1 MSSHLLP
8 RRAPLALALAL
19 AFAALPAL
27 SQTAAPVPLTQAYNL
42 PAQPLNVTLARI
54 ASSSGQRVSVD
65 SELVRGLQAPAV
77 QGQLTAEAAL
87 QQALAGSGLVLVRTG
102 SGVLT
107 VRRATAVD
115 ANAAVITP
123 EGGAPVL
130 ATTHVQATA
139 ERNAS
144 TEGSGSW
151 SGRSAT
157 IGKSTQSLRE
167 IPQSVSIIT
176 RERMDAQGLRTL
188 DQALGASTG
197 VTLTMSDPDRLSY
210 NVRGHSVDTL
220 QFGGMAFQPSPDTG
234 GMLVQT
240 DMLLLDRIEVLRGS
254 AGLLQGAGNPSASIN
269 LVRKRPL
276 AEFAGNAALTVGRWD
291 QYRAE
296 ADISAPLVASGK
308 VRGRLVVANDDK
320 KTFQD
325 YYFDDRKTVYG
336 VVEADLTPAT
346 RLTVGATW
354 QDQKTTGSWYGLPAS
369 PRGDLPSYL
378 PRSTKLGGAWN
389 RWSRDN
395 TSYFAELEH
404 SFANEW
410 KLKANLTY
418 SEMHLYDF
426 RQSGFNGNFDPLT
439 GRGLTIWT
447 GSEFDYLD
455 KQKGLELTANGPFEL
470 FGRKHELLF
479 GASQR
484 DGNVVTEGG
493 GLFGPDYVNANP
505 YLWNPAA
512 MYDPP
517 KGIYNSAYNNRT
529 RFEQKAIYGMAR
541 LHVADP
547 LKVILGARASWYD
560 YDKRTY
566 NAQWVQTTRVGYKID
581 REVTPYAGVVY
592 ELDKAT
598 SLYASYADIF
608 QPQNSIDRYG
618 EIIDPRTGTSYEIG
632 IKRDLFDGRAL
643 ASLAIFRI
651 DEKNRAQS
659 DVDGP
664 SPCPYTTGA
673 APGTYCSI
681 AAGETRSEGF
691 EVELSG
697 ELARGL
703 QAFAGYTY
711 NSTTIVQ
718 DRSTQG
724 QPLSSRTPRHLL
736 RMGAD
741 YRLPGDLGRWSVG
754 SGLNVQSR
762 TYNTGSG
769 RFVRQGGYA
778 VADFHAQY
786 RITPTTTVAMHVSN
800 LFDRKYFRAI
810 ATGAGNFYGEPRK
823 VSVTLR
829 TSF

>member
-1 MSSHLLP
+1 MSALFPP
-8 RRAPLALALAL
+8 RCAPLALAMAL
-19 AFAALPAL
+19 AFASLPAL
-27 SQTAAPVPLTQAYNL
+27 SQTAAPVLATQAYNL
-42 PAQPLNVTLARI
+42 PAQPLNITLARI
-54 ASSSGQRVSVD
+54 ASSSGVRVSVD
-65 SELVRGLQAPAV
+65 SELVRGLQAHAV
-77 QGQLTAEAAL
+77 QGQLTPEAAL
-87 QQALAGSGLVLVRTG
+87 QQALVGSGLELVRTG

-107 VRRATAVD
+107 LRRAAGVE
-115 ANAAVITP
+115 AATTVVTP
-123 EGGAPVL
+123 EGSAPVL

-167 IPQSVSIIT
+167 IPQSVSVIT

-197 VTLTMSDPDRLSY
+197 VTITMGDPDRMSY

-220 QFGGMAFQPSPDTG
+220 QFDGMAFQPSPDTG

-254 AGLLQGAGNPSASIN
+254 AGLLQGSGNPSASIN
-269 LVRKRPL
+269 MVRKRPL
-276 AEFAGNAALTVGRWD
+276 AEFAGSAALTVGRWD

-336 VVEADLTPAT
+336 VVEADLTPST

-369 PRGDLPSYL
+369 PRGDLPWYL

-404 SFANEW
+404 SFDNEW

-418 SEMHLYDF
+418 AEMHLYDF
-426 RQSGFNGNFDPLT
+426 RQSYYTGNYDPLT
-439 GRGLTIWT
+439 GRGLNIST
-447 GSEFDYLD
+447 GSEYDYMD
-455 KQKGLELTANGPFEL
+455 KQKGLELTASGPVQL
-470 FGRKHELLF
+470 FGRKHELVF

-484 DGNVVTEGG
+484 DGDVRTDGG
-493 GLFGPDYVNANP
+493 GLIGPNYNNANP
-505 YLWNPAA
+505 YVWNPAA

-517 KGIYNSAYNNRT
+517 RGIYNSAYNNRT
-529 RFEQKAIYGMAR
+529 RFDQKAIYGMAR
-541 LHVADP
+541 LHVTDP
-547 LKVILGARASWYD
+547 LKVILGARVSWYD
-560 YDKRTY
+560 YDKRVY
-566 NAQWVQTTRVGYKID
+566 NAQWLQTSRAGYKID

-608 QPQNSIDRYG
+608 QPQNNIDRYG
-618 EIIDPRTGTSYEIG
+618 EIIDPRQGASYEIG
-632 IKRDLFDGRAL
+632 IKRDLFEGRAM

-651 DEKNRAQS
+651 DEKNRAQN

-664 SPCPYTTGA
+664 SPCPHTTGGT
-673 APGTYCSI
+673 PGTYCSI
-681 AAGETRSEGF
+681 ATGETRSEGF
-691 EVELSG
+691 ELELSG
-697 ELARGL
+697 ELMKGL

-711 NSTTIVQ
+711 NSTTMVR
-718 DRSTQG
+718 DRNTQG

-736 RMGAD
+736 RVAAN
-741 YRLPGDLGRWSVG
+741 YRLPGELGRWSVG
-754 SGLNVQSR
+754 GGVNVQSR

-769 RFVRQGGYA
+769 RVVMQGGYA
-778 VADFHAQY
+778 VTDLHAQY
-786 RITPTTTVAMHVSN
+786 RITPSTSVSMNVSN
-800 LFDRKYFRAI
+800 LFDRTYFRAI

-829 TSF
+829 STF